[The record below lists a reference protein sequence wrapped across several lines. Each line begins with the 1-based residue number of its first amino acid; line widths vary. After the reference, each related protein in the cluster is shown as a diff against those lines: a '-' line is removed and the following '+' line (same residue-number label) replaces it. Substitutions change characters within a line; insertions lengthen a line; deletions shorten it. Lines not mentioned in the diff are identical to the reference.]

1 VGDHV
6 GILGVVLLS
15 LLLSLYKVGWGGG
28 GVAEPDPKGNLSLGT
43 NLFSSLVQIFVGLVK
58 FLNNLG
64 GGVIVFKH
72 AKYW

>member
-1 VGDHV
+1 MGDHV

-15 LLLSLYKVGWGGG
+15 LLLSLYKVEWGGG

-64 GGVIVFKH
+64 VGVIVFKH

>member
-15 LLLSLYKVGWGGG
+15 LLLSLYKVEWGGG
-28 GVAEPDPKGNLSLGT
+28 GVAEPDPKGNLSLDT

-64 GGVIVFKH
+64 GGGDCV
-72 AKYW
+72 

>member
-1 VGDHV
+1 MGDHV

-15 LLLSLYKVGWGGG
+15 LLLSLYKVEWGGG

-64 GGVIVFKH
+64 VGVMVFKH

>member
-1 VGDHV
+1 MGDHV

-15 LLLSLYKVGWGGG
+15 LLLSLYKVEWGGG

-43 NLFSSLVQIFVGLVK
+43 NLFSSLVQIFVGLVN

-64 GGVIVFKH
+64 WGVIVFIH

>member
-1 VGDHV
+1 M
-6 GILGVVLLS
+6 
-15 LLLSLYKVGWGGG
+15 
-28 GVAEPDPKGNLSLGT
+28 AEPDPKGNLSLGT